1 MSVIQLLIAD
11 DHPMVLRGL
20 GDFLRSVPDVKVVG
34 AYSDGAQAL
43 QAIRDLK
50 PDIAILDLAMPV
62 LNGLDV
68 LAAVQDENLR
78 TKIVFLTALAGTRDI
93 ITAMADGA
101 YGLLLKD
108 AAPEEMLFSLREVA
122 AGRKHLPFELL
133 RHGQDRKTNPIPAQR
148 LLTNREWKVMELAAR
163 GLSNKE
169 IARKL
174 KMTEG
179 TAKVHLHHIFQKTGA
194 NNRTAL
200 ANVALLRSKQ
210 DRTDQQ
216 S

>member
-1 MSVIQLLIAD
+1 MNAIQILIAD

-20 GDFLRSVPDVKVVG
+20 GEFLGSVPDMKVV
-34 AYSDGAQAL
+34 AACPDGAQAL

-62 LNGLDV
+62 LTGLDV
-68 LAAVQDENLR
+68 LAAIQEENLG

-93 ITAMADGA
+93 MSAMAEGA
-101 YGLLLKD
+101 YGLLMKD
-108 AAPEEMLFSLREVA
+108 ATPEEMLFSLREVA

-133 RHGQDRKTNPIPAQR
+133 RHGQDRKSKPIPTR
-148 LLTNREWKVMELAAR
+148 MLLTNREWKVMELAAR

-174 KMTEG
+174 NMTEG
-179 TAKVHLHHIFQKTGA
+179 TAKVHLHHIFQKTGV

-200 ANVALLRSKQ
+200 ANVALLRVKE
-210 DRTDQQ
+210 DRADH
-216 S
+216 

>member
-20 GDFLRSVPDVKVVG
+20 GDFLRSVPDVEVVG

-50 PDIAILDLAMPV
+50 PDVAILDLAMPV

-68 LAAVQDENLR
+68 LAAVQGESLR

-93 ITAMADGA
+93 MTAMADGA

-108 AAPEEMLFSLREVA
+108 ATPEEMLFSLREVA

-133 RHGQDRKTNPIPAQR
+133 RRSHDRQTKAVPIQK
-148 LLTNREWKVMELAAR
+148 LLTQREWKVMELAAR

-179 TAKVHLHHIFQKTGA
+179 TAKVHLHHIFQKTGV

-200 ANVALLRSKQ
+200 ANVALLRAKENHA
-210 DRTDQQ
+210 DQ
-216 S
+216 